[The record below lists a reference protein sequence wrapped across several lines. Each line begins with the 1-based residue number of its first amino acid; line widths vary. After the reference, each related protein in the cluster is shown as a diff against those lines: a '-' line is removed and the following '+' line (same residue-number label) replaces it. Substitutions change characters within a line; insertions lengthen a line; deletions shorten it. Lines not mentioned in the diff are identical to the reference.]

1 MIPMCATDIEERN
14 THGIPYVDDV
24 ILEIG
29 ENEGW
34 ASLLKLYRSA
44 PECLLW
50 FMIGARRIG
59 KTDLMLQLSILL
71 WVRHRRK
78 TMWIRDVLETMKS
91 SAFQADFLNDA
102 YEFGWIHDI
111 DDKHR
116 WTVKDDGVH
125 EPETGEVV
133 IKFQSLSTYSSRRGP
148 GHPDVDLILFDEF
161 IPEDRRYQKG
171 ALKGLMSLTKTVFS
185 GRQGCRCICT
195 SNYVSLSNPYFA
207 GLEIYPDPEK
217 DVTVWPEKMVA
228 VERCR
233 GYRCAIT
240 DDSGWNRLYKAAGYG
255 DYADEEEDMMHKLI
269 RKIPKGAKGDD
280 WAVNIGGQWFRIYT
294 APKGIRIAKRE
305 NEQNL
310 FKQKLVF
317 YVTDPKDLSDDVV
330 MIDAFHRVMID
341 NDIASGRLRYE
352 DPNTL
357 FAFINLTYN
366 I

>member
-1 MIPMCATDIEERN
+1 MCATDIEERN
-14 THGIPYVDDV
+14 THGISYVDDV
-24 ILEIG
+24 ILELG
-29 ENEGW
+29 DNDGW
-34 ASLLKLYRSA
+34 ANFLKLLRKA
-44 PECLLW
+44 RGCPIW

-59 KTDLMLQLSILL
+59 KTDVALHIALVL
-71 WVRHRRK
+71 WQKYRRK
-78 TMWIRDVLETMKS
+78 TMWVRDVLKAME
-91 SAFQADFLNDA
+91 SANFQADFLNDA
-102 YEFGWIHDI
+102 YEFGWIQDQ
-111 DDKHR
+111 DDKHP
-116 WTVKDDGVH
+116 WMCKADGVH
-125 EPETGEVV
+125 DPDGELV

-161 IPEDRRYQKG
+161 IPEDRRYMKG

-185 GRQGCRCICT
+185 GREGCRCICT
-195 SNYVSLSNPYFA
+195 SNFVALSNPYFA
-207 GLEIYPDPEK
+207 GFEIYPDPK
-217 DVTVWPEKMVA
+217 QDVTVWEDKGVA
-228 VERCR
+228 IERCR
-233 GYRCAIT
+233 GYRCAIAKE
-240 DDSGWNRLYKAAGYG
+240 SAWNKAYAAAHYG
-255 DYADEEEDMMHKLI
+255 DYADEDEDEMHKLI
-269 RKIPKGAKGDD
+269 RKMPKGCRPDD
-280 WAVNIGGQWFRIYT
+280 WAININGQWFRIYT

>member
-1 MIPMCATDIEERN
+1 MCDTQIENRI
-14 THGIPYVDDV
+14 TQRISFVDDV

-34 ASLLKLYRSA
+34 ANFLKLLREA
-44 PECLLW
+44 RGCPIW

-59 KTDLMLQLSILL
+59 KTDVALHIALVL
-71 WVRHRRK
+71 WQKYRRK
-78 TMWIRDVLETMKS
+78 TMWVRDVLKAME
-91 SAFQADFLNDA
+91 SANFQADFLNDA
-102 YEFGWIHDI
+102 YEFGWIHDE
-111 DDKHR
+111 DDKHT
-116 WTVKDDGVH
+116 WTCKADGVH
-125 EPETGEVV
+125 DPSGELV

-148 GHPDVDLILFDEF
+148 AHPDVDLILFDEF
-161 IPEDRRYQKG
+161 IPEDRRYMKG

-185 GRQGCRCICT
+185 GREGCRCICT
-195 SNYVSLSNPYFA
+195 SNFVALSNPYFA
-207 GLEIYPDPEK
+207 GFEIYPDPEQ
-217 DVTVWPEKMVA
+217 DVTVWEDKGVA
-228 VERCR
+228 IERCR
-233 GYRCAIT
+233 GYRCAIAKE
-240 DDSGWNRLYKAAGYG
+240 SAWNKAYAAAHYG
-255 DYADEEEDMMHKLI
+255 DYADEDEDEMHKLI
-269 RKIPKGAKGDD
+269 RKMPKGCKPDN
-280 WAVNIGGQWFRIYT
+280 WAVKIGGQWFRIYT

-310 FKQKLVF
+310 FKQKIYF

>member
-1 MIPMCATDIEERN
+1 MCDTQIENRI
-14 THGIPYVDDV
+14 TQRISFVDDV

-29 ENEGW
+29 ENDGW

-116 WTVKDDGVH
+116 WSVKDDGVH

-233 GYRCAIT
+233 GYRCAIA

-255 DYADEEEDMMHKLI
+255 DYADEDEDMMHKLI
-269 RKIPKGAKGDD
+269 RKMPKGAKGDD

-305 NEQNL
+305 KEQNL